1 MVKIKRSEKN
11 KNEEHKHLKESAF
24 WQLIRKNLKN
34 VHLQR
39 IETGGTGRGIP
50 DLNGCFSGTEFWA
63 ELKVV
68 NSGKKIALRP
78 EQIAWLLQR
87 TKHGG
92 RTFIIVRAPNSDIYL
107 YKGEDAKE
115 VLDEGLRKNPVLTLV
130 KPYDWDSL
138 LEAVKLF

>member
-1 MVKIKRSEKN
+1 M
-11 KNEEHKHLKESAF
+11 KESAF
-24 WQLIRKNLKN
+24 WQLIKKNLKN

-50 DLNGCFSGTEFWA
+50 DVNGCSDSIEFWA

-68 NSGKKIALRP
+68 NSGKKIRLRP
-78 EQIAWLLQR
+78 EQIGWLIQR
-87 TKHGG
+87 SKHGG
-92 RTFIIVRAPNSDIYL
+92 KTFIIVRAPNSHIYL

-115 VLDEGLRKNPVLTLV
+115 VLDEGLRKHPILTLI

-138 LEAVKLF
+138 LETMKLF

>member
-1 MVKIKRSEKN
+1 MVEKQRN
-11 KNEEHKHLKESAF
+11 KNYTKESKLKESAF

-50 DLNGCFSGTEFWA
+50 DLNGCSDSIEFWA

-78 EQIAWLLQR
+78 EQIAWLIQR
-87 TKHGG
+87 SKHGG
-92 RTFIIVRAPNSDIYL
+92 RTFIIVRAPTSDIYL
-107 YKGEDAKE
+107 YKGEDARE
-115 VLDEGLRKNPVLTLV
+115 VLDEGLRKDPVLTLR

-138 LEAVKLF
+138 LKFMKII